1 MDYNIGQEYK
11 NENGCSLNTKI
22 EKNPLE
28 WTSIT
33 LESTG
38 AIPKDIYEKCTEF
51 EATVYY
57 SGLGSISVTVD
68 KSRNATN
75 IGYHP
80 ITNYYFSGI
89 VRLDP
94 ETRIIS
100 FSQTHV
106 SGCVFGS
113 FAVRG
118 R

>member
-1 MDYNIGQEYK
+1 M
-11 NENGCSLNTKI
+11 
-22 EKNPLE
+22 E
-28 WTSIT
+28 WTPIA
-33 LESTG
+33 LEPTG
-38 AIPKDIYEKCTEF
+38 AIPADIYEKCTEF

-57 SGLGSISVTVD
+57 TGLGLISVTVD
-68 KSRNATN
+68 KTRTATN

-80 ITNYYFSGI
+80 ITNYYFGGI
-89 VRLDP
+89 VNLDP

-106 SGCVFGS
+106 SGCAFGS